1 MTKDEFTMGH
11 DIRDTVTYSF
21 GSFSV
26 LASIAGANELLTW
39 CAAIVAILVGVTRIY
54 DWVSLKV
61 KSSKHDRQD

>member
-26 LASIAGANELLTW
+26 LASIAEANELLTC
-39 CAAIVAILVGVTRIY
+39 CAAIVAILVGATRIY
-54 DWVSLKV
+54 DWVALKIA
-61 KSSKHDRQD
+61 SKHDRQD

>member
-1 MTKDEFTMGH
+1 MNRDQFYMGH

-26 LASIAGANELLTW
+26 LASIAEANELLTC

-54 DWVSLKV
+54 DWVALNSIA
-61 KSSKHDRQD
+61 SKNDRQD

>member
-26 LASIAGANELLTW
+26 LASIAEANELLTC
-39 CAAIVAILVGVTRIY
+39 CAAIIAILVGVTRIY
-54 DWVSLKV
+54 DWVALKIA
-61 KSSKHDRQD
+61 SKNDRQD

>member
-26 LASIAGANELLTW
+26 LASIAEANELLTC
-39 CAAIVAILVGVTRIY
+39 CAAIIAILVGVTRIY
-54 DWVSLKV
+54 DWVALKV

>member
-26 LASIAGANELLTW
+26 LASIAEANELLTC

-54 DWVSLKV
+54 DWVALKIA
-61 KSSKHDRQD
+61 SKNDRQD

>member
-1 MTKDEFTMGH
+1 MGH

-26 LASIAGANELLTW
+26 LASIAEANELLTC

-54 DWVSLKV
+54 DWVALKNCI
-61 KSSKHDRQD
+61 